1 MSDHILVVDD
11 NQQILDLLK
20 NVLEQEG
27 FGVTTANTGE
37 SARLAVEAQDFDLVV
52 MDIGLPDEDGFSL
65 TREIRSSSNIPII
78 ILTGKH
84 EEMDHVLGL
93 ELGADDYV
101 VKPFRPR
108 EFVARVRTVLRRAA
122 TAEEADVLKT
132 TARPPVL
139 GFLGWALDLGA
150 RQLSD
155 PDGKPVH
162 LTTFEFDLLA
172 TLLRNANQTG
182 SRNDLLKACTGREWL
197 PTDRSVDIHIGRLRA
212 KVEKN
217 PKTPR
222 IIKSVR
228 GLGYI
233 FAAPVTRQSAVVD

>member
-20 NVLEQEG
+20 NVLEPEG
-27 FGVTTANTGE
+27 FDVTTASSGE
-37 SARLAVEAQDFDLVV
+37 SSRRAINSREFDLVV

-65 TREIRSSSNIPII
+65 TREIRSASTVPII

-122 TAEEADVLKT
+122 AAEEEDGLKT
-132 TARPPVL
+132 PSRPPVL
-139 GFLGWALDLGA
+139 EFQGWTLDLGA

-155 PDGKPVH
+155 PYDKNVH

-172 TLLRNANQTG
+172 TLLRNANQTV

-212 KVEKN
+212 KLEKN
-217 PKTPR
+217 PKAPR

-233 FAAPVTRQSAVVD
+233 FAAPVTRQTAPAD

>member
-11 NQQILDLLK
+11 NEQILELLR
-20 NVLEQEG
+20 NVLEPEG
-27 FGVTTANTGE
+27 FDVTTARSGKSTRQAIG
-37 SARLAVEAQDFDLVV
+37 ARDYDLVV

-65 TREIRSSSNIPII
+65 TREIRTSSNVPII

-122 TAEEADVLKT
+122 LAEDEDPS
-132 TARPPVL
+132 RPPVL
-139 GFLGWALDLGA
+139 AFQGWLLDLGA
-150 RQLSD
+150 RQLTD
-155 PDGKPVH
+155 PGGKNVH

-172 TLLRNANQTG
+172 ELLRSPNQAV

-212 KVEKN
+212 KIEKN
-217 PKTPR
+217 PKSPR
-222 IIKSVR
+222 VIKSVR

-233 FAAPVTRQSAVVD
+233 FAAPVTRQVAAAD